1 MCYRKGNDPYCNHS
15 HTIKISKSKK
25 TIFWINHKHW
35 IHSSMPHK
43 PQIHSS
49 TWIFWSSLTRLLLYR
64 TLNREAPHC
73 CFLLKS
79 CKWPEFTLLTHHS
92 FSRELSL
99 AHITTHIKEQQFP
112 RMKRV
117 VKLIIGYPRFLQE
130 KRSIHVEAQ
139 AQGYIWQHR
148 NTASFA
154 MQAYQ
159 YRCSSTILVTA
170 LETALSCG
178 PRCLFKFTPSF
189 SSKKSIMN
197 SVPDTFLWL
206 YSIQGIFPWGESFP
220 SK

>member
-1 MCYRKGNDPYCNHS
+1 MIHTAITHTQLKSVRVRKQYSGFTANTGFIPLHP
-15 HTIKISKSKK
+15 
-25 TIFWINHKHW
+25 WNHKY
-35 IHSSMPHK
+35 IQP
-43 PQIHSS
+43 P
-49 TWIFWSSLTRLLLYR
+49 WSSGLYWQGCSYTEV
-64 TLNREAPHC
+64 TLNRGASHC
-73 CFLLKS
+73 CFLLQS
-79 CKWPEFTLLTHHS
+79 CSLRAWLYLAYTAQLFKGIIPGSYNCTHKG
-92 FSRELSL
+92 
-99 AHITTHIKEQQFP
+99 AAVP

-117 VKLIIGYPRFLQE
+117 VKLVIGYPRFLQE
-130 KRSIHVEAQ
+130 KRSICVEAQ
-139 AQGYIWQHR
+139 AQGHIWQYR